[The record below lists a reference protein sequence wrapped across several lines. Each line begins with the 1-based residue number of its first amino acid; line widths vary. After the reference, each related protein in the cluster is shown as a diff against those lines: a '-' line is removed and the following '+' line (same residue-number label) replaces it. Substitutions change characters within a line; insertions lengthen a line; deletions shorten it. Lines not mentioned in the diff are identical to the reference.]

1 MASCALSAAAINMA
15 TGELAGAEALRMR
28 MPDGSYGLSEE
39 FIASAEEIGVI
50 SALGRWVF
58 EEACRIIAGWQ
69 RHGINLPLSVNIS
82 AVQLRDASV
91 VSHLQGCWSATAL
104 RRVTSC
110 WRSPKPRRLAM
121 LNRRWRCCARCSKPG
136 WRSRWMISAW
146 ATPTSTTCISSKRCR
161 SIS

>member
-1 MASCALSAAAINMA
+1 LQDGQFALYLQPQINMA
-15 TGELAGAEALRMR
+15 TGELAGAEALLRMR

-91 VSHLQGCWSATAL
+91 VSHLQGL
-104 RRVTSC
+104 
-110 WRSPKPRRLAM
+110 LE
-121 LNRRWRCCARCSKPG
+121 
-136 WRSRWMISAW
+136 
-146 ATPTSTTCISSKRCR
+146 
-161 SIS
+161 